1 MKRYEAPLCEVLVLS
16 SDVLMASN
24 ENELVV
30 DTLSDA
36 FHVENIQ

>member
-1 MKRYEAPLCEVLVLS
+1 MKRYVAPLCEVLVLT

-30 DTLSDA
+30 DTLSDV
-36 FHVENIQ
+36 FVVENIQ